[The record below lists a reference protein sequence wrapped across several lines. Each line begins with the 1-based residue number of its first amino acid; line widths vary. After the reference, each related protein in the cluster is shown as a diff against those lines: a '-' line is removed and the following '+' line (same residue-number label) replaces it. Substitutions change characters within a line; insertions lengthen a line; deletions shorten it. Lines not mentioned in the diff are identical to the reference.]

1 MNSSVNKMRETL
13 HKTQTQT
20 HELINQTNGLQSER
34 AKLSIHHEVANKF
47 LTHFQLSQ
55 ADHTILYG
63 QTRDEKITS
72 DFFRVL
78 DHVQGIHNEC
88 RILMQNGYET
98 LAVDIMELMTMH
110 QEAGLERLYRWTQSH
125 CRNIDTTTEMTTLVI
140 EAMQRLQDRPVL
152 FKYVIDEYATNR
164 RSMLVKLFIE
174 ALTIGGN
181 GVKPIEMH
189 IHDPKRYIG
198 DIFAWI
204 HQAIHGERE
213 SLMILCRSCD
223 KHDIT
228 DTINGALVN
237 IADGICHTLR
247 VRIDAVLNSANDT
260 IALYSIANLIRF
272 YHNIIT
278 TMVKGGGQLEQC
290 LVEVQQVSETYYL
303 NSLTQ
308 QVRDILSHH
317 HNLQQADLAPP
328 PSVRKLLTM
337 LKELLS
343 VANMVEGR
351 QQDITKIVSCVVDPL
366 LQTVSEQ
373 ASHLPAI
380 DMAVYFLNVLY
391 EVLGT
396 LGGKKIFYS

>member
-1 MNSSVNKMRETL
+1 
-13 HKTQTQT
+13 
-20 HELINQTNGLQSER
+20 
-34 AKLSIHHEVANKF
+34 
-47 LTHFQLSQ
+47 
-55 ADHTILYG
+55 
-63 QTRDEKITS
+63 
-72 DFFRVL
+72 
-78 DHVQGIHNEC
+78 
-88 RILMQNGYET
+88 MQNGYET
-98 LAVDIMELMTMH
+98 LAVDIMESMTLH

-125 CRNIDTTTEMTTLVI
+125 CRNIDTTTELTTLVI

-152 FKYVIDEYATNR
+152 FKYVIDEYAINR

-181 GVKPIEMH
+181 GTKPIEMH
-189 IHDPKRYIG
+189 VHDPKRYIG
-198 DIFAWI
+198 DIFAWV

-223 KHDIT
+223 KNDVS

-237 IADGICHTLR
+237 IADGVCHTLR
-247 VRIDAVLNSANDT
+247 VRIDAVLNTVNDT
-260 IALYSIANLIRF
+260 IVLYSIANLIRF

-278 TMVKGGGQLEQC
+278 SMVKGGGQLEQC
-290 LVEVQQVSETYYL
+290 LVEVQQVSETFYL

-308 QVRDILSHH
+308 QVRDILGHH
-317 HNLQQADLAPP
+317 HNLQPADLASS

-337 LKELLS
+337 LKELMS

-366 LQTVSEQ
+366 LQTVTEQ

-391 EVLGT
+391 EVIGT
-396 LGGKKIFYS
+396 LGGLSMKKGLST